1 MHLELDRADD
11 RVLIAQDNKDQWNKR
26 NYSGTHIWWSGR
38 RYVSTI
44 QRFLIPFGQLG
55 AQIDGLADRP
65 KAWNQT
71 LDTEGARMLA
81 ECLYAGGEKLGIEA
95 FVHHDMN
102 LLCVRRHFSLKET
115 RPIRLTYRLA
125 KKENVEEY
133 PRYMQVSPAPDPLTG
148 GWRIHYSVPG
158 QWDYEGVILV
168 FADRPLVR
176 SWEKNVFSLSGD
188 TARDLTLFVLL
199 RDNIDEENYEEVAEN
214 QARQALSLGYDGLY
228 AAHAAQWAKF
238 YAESQVKLTD
248 ERLMDVY
255 RAAQYDLKAWTTPW
269 SIPVGLCDNC
279 WEGKFFAYDEYF
291 GYIGLLTGNHR
302 DLAVRVPRFRKQGLA
317 QAVKRMSSKGINEA
331 RYVWETSETG
341 EEAAIPGFWY
351 EHIFHMANIS
361 VGAWEYFQYTQDRE
375 YLRETAWPVMRA
387 CAEFYLRHMVYRV
400 EGGKTIIGRCTD
412 CVMTVDGKPVSG
424 NILSP
429 VPAGSTV
436 EVKIVMG

>member
-1 MHLELDRADD
+1 MKQYFSRENRADYAPPILANGEMSLALDFMGTHAFQPDELDRADD
-11 RVLIAQDNKDQWNKR
+11 RVLVAQDESERWNKR
-26 NYSGTHIWWSGR
+26 NYAGTHIWWSGR

-65 KAWNQT
+65 EEWNQT

-81 ECLYAGGEKLGIEA
+81 ECLYAGGEKLGVEA

-148 GWRIHYSVPG
+148 GWRIHFSVPG

-168 FADRPLVR
+168 FADRPLTR

-188 TARDLTLFVLL
+188 TARDLTLFVIL

-238 YAESQVKLTD
+238 YAESQVKLAD
-248 ERLMDVY
+248 ERLMDV
-255 RAAQYDLKAWTTPW
+255 
-269 SIPVGLCDNC
+269 
-279 WEGKFFAYDEYF
+279 
-291 GYIGLLTGNHR
+291 
-302 DLAVRVPRFRKQGLA
+302 
-317 QAVKRMSSKGINEA
+317 
-331 RYVWETSETG
+331 
-341 EEAAIPGFWY
+341 
-351 EHIFHMANIS
+351 
-361 VGAWEYFQYTQDRE
+361 
-375 YLRETAWPVMRA
+375 
-387 CAEFYLRHMVYRV
+387 
-400 EGGKTIIGRCTD
+400 
-412 CVMTVDGKPVSG
+412 
-424 NILSP
+424 
-429 VPAGSTV
+429 
-436 EVKIVMG
+436 